1 MSADMILYSCILS
14 YAILSIKL
22 KGASKMSL
30 LEIRCLN
37 KTYGNKNIQYP
48 ALRKISLNIERGEFV
63 AVVGS
68 SGSGKTTLLNAISG
82 VDRAGEGEIIWKD
95 KNIKNLSDNEM
106 IILRRRE
113 IGVIYQFFNLIS
125 SLTVEEN
132 ITLCVELDNR
142 KVNRDQLVSIMK
154 ELEIIDKRKSFINE
168 LSGGEQQRVAIA
180 RALLCEPAI
189 LLADEP
195 TGNLDSVNSQKI
207 IAIFKKISKKYRQ
220 TILMVTHDKQAAQ
233 QADRVIQLEDG
244 RIIDNEISM

>member
-1 MSADMILYSCILS
+1 
-14 YAILSIKL
+14 
-22 KGASKMSL
+22 MSL

>member
-82 VDRAGEGEIIWKD
+82 VDRAWEGEIIWKD

-154 ELEIIDKRKSFINE
+154 ELEIIEKRKSFINE

-207 IAIFKKISKKYRQ
+207 IAIFKKISEKYRQ

>member
-1 MSADMILYSCILS
+1 
-14 YAILSIKL
+14 
-22 KGASKMSL
+22 MSL

-82 VDRAGEGEIIWKD
+82 VDRAWEGEIIWKD

-154 ELEIIDKRKSFINE
+154 ELEIIEKRKSFINE

-207 IAIFKKISKKYRQ
+207 IAIFKKISEKYRQ

>member
-1 MSADMILYSCILS
+1 
-14 YAILSIKL
+14 
-22 KGASKMSL
+22 MSL

-82 VDRAGEGEIIWKD
+82 VDRAWEGEIIWKD

-220 TILMVTHDKQAAQ
+220 TILIVTHDKQAAQ

>member
-1 MSADMILYSCILS
+1 
-14 YAILSIKL
+14 
-22 KGASKMSL
+22 MSL

-82 VDRAGEGEIIWKD
+82 VDRAWEGEIIWKD

-207 IAIFKKISKKYRQ
+207 IAIFKKISEKYRQ
-220 TILMVTHDKQAAQ
+220 TILIVTHDKQAAQ
-233 QADRVIQLEDG
+233 KADRVIQLEDG

>member
-82 VDRAGEGEIIWKD
+82 VDRAWEGEIIWKD

-207 IAIFKKISKKYRQ
+207 IAIFKKISEKYRQ
-220 TILMVTHDKQAAQ
+220 TILMVTHDTQAAQ

>member
-1 MSADMILYSCILS
+1 
-14 YAILSIKL
+14 
-22 KGASKMSL
+22 MSL

-82 VDRAGEGEIIWKD
+82 VDRAWEGEIIWKD

-207 IAIFKKISKKYRQ
+207 IAIFKKISEKYRQ